1 MEDLSKRFLI
11 VGSAQ
16 SVAQARHAQKNRRM
30 KQAIM
35 LRHREGFRR
44 TVWPLS
50 LFTLLFLLPH
60 SSHASNLYKFH
71 QISMGT
77 VIEITL
83 MVDDGEQA
91 NKAALQAFQEVKR
104 IEQLMSPKI
113 ESGDVFRI
121 NQSAGKEWVMVSNE
135 TLEVIKKAQGI
146 SELTEGGFD
155 ITVGPLTELWRKA
168 RERKVPPSAEEVK
181 EKLDLVNFKNIE
193 SGQEGKIFLKKK
205 GMAID
210 LGGIA
215 KGYAVDRAFD
225 VMRSLG
231 YKNLIVNAGGDLR
244 VGGLKNNQPWSIGL
258 QSPRES
264 QKILV
269 KISVSDMAM
278 ATSGDYE
285 KFFIYE
291 GKRYHH
297 IFNPKNGFP
306 AEGCQSVTILCK
318 NGMMAD
324 ALATAVF
331 VLGPEKGY
339 SLCQKLEG
347 VDCLIVDKEGKMII
361 SPNLKTW

>member
-1 MEDLSKRFLI
+1 
-11 VGSAQ
+11 
-16 SVAQARHAQKNRRM
+16 VAQARHARKNRRM
-30 KQAIM
+30 KQTIT

-44 TVWPLS
+44 IVWPLS

-83 MVDDGEQA
+83 MGDNEEQA

-104 IEQLMSPKI
+104 IEQLMSPRI

-121 NQSAGKEWVMVSNE
+121 NQYSGKEWVKVSNE
-135 TLEVIKKAQGI
+135 TLEVIKKAREI

-168 RERKVPPSAEEVK
+168 REKKIPPSAEEVK
-181 EKLDLVNFKNIE
+181 EKLGLVNFKNIE
-193 SGQEGKIFLKKK
+193 VDKGGKVFLKKK

-225 VMRSLG
+225 VLRSLG

-244 VGGLKNNQPWSIGL
+244 VGGLKNNQPWSIGI
-258 QSPRES
+258 QNPRIS
-264 QKILV
+264 QNILAR
-269 KISVSDMAM
+269 ISISDMAV

-297 IFNPKNGFP
+297 ILNPKDGFP
-306 AEGCQSVTILCK
+306 AEGCQNVTIVTQECIT
-318 NGMMAD
+318 AD
-324 ALATAVF
+324 GLATAVF
-331 VLGPEKGY
+331 VLRPEKGY
-339 SLCQKLEG
+339 ALCQKLDG
-347 VDCLIVDKEGKMII
+347 VKCLIVDKEGKMIS

>member
-1 MEDLSKRFLI
+1 MIKTYDYIFY
-11 VGSAQ
+11 
-16 SVAQARHAQKNRRM
+16 
-30 KQAIM
+30 
-35 LRHREGFRR
+35 
-44 TVWPLS
+44 
-50 LFTLLFLLPH
+50 LFTLVLILIPH
-60 SSHASNLYKFH
+60 STYPSSLYKFH
-71 QISMGT
+71 QIAMGT
-77 VIEITL
+77 VIETTL
-83 MVDDGEQA
+83 MAEDEEKA
-91 NKAALQAFQEVKR
+91 NKATLQAFHEIMR

-121 NQSAGKEWVMVSNE
+121 NQASGKGRVKVSSE
-135 TLEVIKKAQGI
+135 TLEVIKKAQEI
-146 SELTEGGFD
+146 SELSEGRFD
-155 ITVGPLTELWRKA
+155 ITIGPLAELWRKA
-168 RERKVPPSAEEVK
+168 REKNIPPPAEEVK

-193 SGQEGKIFLKKK
+193 IDQEGKVFLKKK

-215 KGYAVDRAFD
+215 KGYAMDRAFD
-225 VMRSLG
+225 VLRSLG

-244 VGGLKNNQPWSIGL
+244 IGSLKNNQPWSIGI
-258 QSPRES
+258 QNPRES
-264 QKILV
+264 QKILARILV
-269 KISVSDMAM
+269 TDTAI

-285 KFFIYE
+285 KFFIYN

-297 IFNPKNGFP
+297 IVNPLDGFP
-306 AEGCQSVTILCK
+306 VQGCQSVTILCK

-347 VDCLIVDKEGKMII
+347 VDCLIVDKEGKMIL